1 MLLVQGWIKLATG
14 EFDKVADQARAMVAA
29 TNEEDGCIHYSFSRD
44 VGDPDLLH
52 IAERWRDGDALGAHG
67 KSAHMAEFNK
77 AMGSVKREG
86 ADLWLYSA
94 EEVRKLI

>member
-1 MLLVQGWIKLATG
+1 MLLIQGWLKLATG

-29 TNEEDGCIHYSFSRD
+29 TNAEAGCIHYSFSRD
-44 VGDPDLLH
+44 IGDPDLIH
-52 IAERWRDGDALGAHG
+52 IAERWSDGEALAAH
-67 KSAHMAEFNK
+67 SASDHMKVLNK
-77 AMGSVKREG
+77 AMGSVTREG

>member
-1 MLLVQGWIKLATG
+1 MLLIQGWLKLATG
-14 EFDKVADQARAMVAA
+14 EFDKVADQARAMVSA
-29 TNEEDGCIHYSFSRD
+29 TNQEDGCIHYSFSRD
-44 VGDPDLLH
+44 VGDPDLIH
-52 IAERWRDGDALGAHG
+52 IAERWRDTEALGAHG
-67 KSAHMAEFNK
+67 KSAHMGEFNK